1 MFFIKV
7 HNSEKRIN
15 INHIESFDIHRSNP
29 FWFKVHRNLEYEEA
43 EKEANKLHGVFAMLS
58 TTKREIDKPRFRS
71 ETEIEEYA
79 WIKYNVNP
87 DLYDTN
93 KGDLIYEGTL
103 EECKQYIQEQQ
114 NLLEMR
120 YWLSHLFAGI
130 LGGLVTLV
138 IT

>member
-15 INHIESFDIHRSNP
+15 INHIESFDIHPSNP
-29 FWFKVHRNLEYEEA
+29 FWFKFHENLEYEEA
-43 EKEANKLHGVFAMLS
+43 RKKANKRHGVFAMLP
-58 TTKREIDKPRFRS
+58 TTKREIGRPRFKS
-71 ETEIEEYA
+71 EGEMEAYY
-79 WIKYNVNP
+79 WNKYHVHP
-87 DLYDTN
+87 DLYDIN
-93 KGDLIYEGTL
+93 IGDLIYEGTL

-130 LGGLVTLV
+130 LGGLVTLL